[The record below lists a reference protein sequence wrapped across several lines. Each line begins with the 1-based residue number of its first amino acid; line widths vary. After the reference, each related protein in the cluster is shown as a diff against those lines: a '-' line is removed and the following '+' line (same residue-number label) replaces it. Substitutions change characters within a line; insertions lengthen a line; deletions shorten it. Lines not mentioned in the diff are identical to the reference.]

1 MKCTAAALLA
11 AACTPAAKLEV
22 TLESAPSSEV
32 VMKLLNVNQYEVL
45 DTLKTDAS
53 GRFSY
58 KVNIEKD
65 QPEFVYV
72 YYNDKRVES
81 LLLEAGEGI
90 LQPHILHGGKFGE
103 QAQVLEKHAERTL
116 ADVHPL
122 LDAEVADIVAI
133 EGDDALVIIAIAID
147 VAAERRFARAECSLY
162 LIEMPALEL
171 HILVPH
177 IGVDVILSRKDF
189 GKGMV

>member
-72 YYNDKRVES
+72 
-81 LLLEAGEGI
+81 
-90 LQPHILHGGKFGE
+90 
-103 QAQVLEKHAERTL
+103 
-116 ADVHPL
+116 
-122 LDAEVADIVAI
+122 
-133 EGDDALVIIAIAID
+133 
-147 VAAERRFARAECSLY
+147 
-162 LIEMPALEL
+162 
-171 HILVPH
+171 
-177 IGVDVILSRKDF
+177 
-189 GKGMV
+189 